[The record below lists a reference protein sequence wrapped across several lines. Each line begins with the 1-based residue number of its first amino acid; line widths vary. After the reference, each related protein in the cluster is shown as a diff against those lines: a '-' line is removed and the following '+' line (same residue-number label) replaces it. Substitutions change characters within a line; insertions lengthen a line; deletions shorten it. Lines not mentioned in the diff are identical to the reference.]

1 MRRRCRAA
9 TADSRAAGQAR
20 IGAGGTVIVPSSP
33 VLTVERFKLAI
44 QMGNEMKNY
53 MLGAALIA
61 AVLLPGSGFAEFV
74 NPIDYPQTGDPTDV
88 QVVVEIPA
96 GSFTKYELDAKTGL
110 LFVDR
115 FQSMPVVYPANYGSI
130 PSTVGPDGDPLDALV
145 ITRQPVYPGAL
156 IRVRPIGILKMIDGG
171 DVDDKIVAVPISKL
185 DPTYDEI
192 KTIDDLPAIERARIE
207 QFFAVYKK
215 LRDGRKVVEMK
226 GYDGVNA
233 AVDMLK
239 TGLDKF
245 TTTEGSTSAQ

>member
-1 MRRRCRAA
+1 MKTYFLSAA
-9 TADSRAAGQAR
+9 FA
-20 IGAGGTVIVPSSP
+20 
-33 VLTVERFKLAI
+33 
-44 QMGNEMKNY
+44 
-53 MLGAALIA
+53 A
-61 AVLLPGSGFAEFV
+61 AVLLPGSVSAEYM
-74 NPIDYPQTGDPTDV
+74 NPIAFPQKGDPTDV
-88 QVVVEIPA
+88 QVVIEIPA

-115 FQSMPVVYPANYGSI
+115 FQSMPVVYPTNYGSI

-145 ITRQPVYPGAL
+145 ITRQPIYPGAL

-192 KTIDDLPAIERARIE
+192 KTVDDLPAIERARIE

-215 LRDGRKVVEMK
+215 LPDGRKVVEMK

-233 AVDMLK
+233 AVDKLK

-245 TTTEGSTSAQ
+245 TTTEVSTSAQ

>member
-1 MRRRCRAA
+1 VA
-9 TADSRAAGQAR
+9 TTATLGV
-20 IGAGGTVIVPSSP
+20 VIVASSA
-33 VLTVERFKLAI
+33 LSTVSRFGSTV
-44 QMGNEMKNY
+44 QMGNTMKTY
-53 MLGAALIA
+53 FLSAAFAA
-61 AVLLPGSGFAEFV
+61 AVLLPGSSSAEYM
-74 NPIDYPQTGDPTDV
+74 NPIAFPQKGDPTDV
-88 QVVVEIPA
+88 QVVIEIPA

-115 FQSMPVVYPANYGSI
+115 FQSMPVVYPTNYGSI

-145 ITRQPVYPGAL
+145 ITRQPIYPGAL

-192 KTIDDLPAIERARIE
+192 KTVDDLPAIERARIE

-215 LRDGRKVVEMK
+215 LPDGRKVVEMK

-245 TTTEGSTSAQ
+245 TTTEVSTSAQ

>member
-1 MRRRCRAA
+1 MKRRALA
-9 TADSRAAGQAR
+9 TAFTIALL
-20 IGAGGTVIVPSSP
+20 SS
-33 VLTVERFKLAI
+33 
-44 QMGNEMKNY
+44 
-53 MLGAALIA
+53 
-61 AVLLPGSGFAEFV
+61 SSSFAEYL
-74 NPIDYPQTGDPTDV
+74 NPIDFPQSGDPTDV
-88 QVVVEIPA
+88 QVVIEIPA

-110 LFVDR
+110 IFVDR
-115 FQSMPVVYPANYGSI
+115 FQSMPVVYPTNYGSI

-145 ITRQPVYPGAL
+145 ITRQPIYPGAL
-156 IRVRPIGILKMIDGG
+156 IRVRPIGIMKMIDGG

-215 LRDGRKVVEMK
+215 LPDGRKVVEMK
-226 GYDGVNA
+226 GFDGVNA

-245 TTTEGSTSAQ
+245 KTTEVSTSAQAQ

>member
-1 MRRRCRAA
+1 LVGHPDGERNEKLHDKRRLCGGCPAP
-9 TADSRAAGQAR
+9 
-20 IGAGGTVIVPSSP
+20 GA
-33 VLTVERFKLAI
+33 
-44 QMGNEMKNY
+44 
-53 MLGAALIA
+53 
-61 AVLLPGSGFAEFV
+61 GFAEYV
-74 NPIDYPQTGDPTDV
+74 NPIAFPQKGDPTDV

-96 GSFTKYELDAKTGL
+96 GSFTKYELDAKTGY

-115 FQSMPVVYPANYGSI
+115 FQSMPVVYPTNYGSS

-156 IRVRPIGILKMIDGG
+156 IRVRPIGILKMIDSG
-171 DVDDKIVAVPISKL
+171 DVDDKIVAVPVSKL

-192 KTIDDLPAIERARIE
+192 KTIDDLPAIEQARIE

-215 LRDGRKVVEMK
+215 LPDGRKVVEMK

-233 AVDMLK
+233 AVDMLQ

-245 TTTEGSTSAQ
+245 KTTEVSTSAQ